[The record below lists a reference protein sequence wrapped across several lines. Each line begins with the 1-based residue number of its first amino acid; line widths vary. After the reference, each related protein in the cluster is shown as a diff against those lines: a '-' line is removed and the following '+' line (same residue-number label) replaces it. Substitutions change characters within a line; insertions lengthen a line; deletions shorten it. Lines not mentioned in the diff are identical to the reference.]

1 MSLHLSAE
9 HSAPET
15 LKLRDRRVIRVRRES
30 ADWSVRASW
39 RDLLFGPN
47 APDWFAL
54 EGAPDARCVKSG
66 LGRSV
71 WRVRLGDRVL
81 FAKVFDK
88 TARLGAIRRW
98 LTGNAAKTEFRKAL
112 AAEQRGVPVV
122 QMVGVGRQTA
132 SPSRAVL
139 LSEELSD
146 ALSLPEAWNRKIDK
160 PKGGERRRAVARWME
175 PVAKLYALA
184 HARGFVHLDGHPH
197 NVLTCT
203 GCSGELEAVF
213 VDLHSARLT
222 RAPAPRYRVVRSLG
236 QLDHFFRRLA
246 TRSERVRF
254 LRRYLSLRTDLG
266 ERGAVARDRRSLI
279 RGISQAVQGQAIR
292 LAWQRDR
299 RLRGDHKYFATL
311 SFGDGWRAGVVLT
324 LERRHLFPEVGLRDR
339 TEAQW
344 RAVFE
349 RWLQCRNETPTAGHR
364 HETPDLGWLERRPTG
379 FRERLS
385 WTLLGSPCRKAFI
398 RCHQLRHRDIH
409 AGLIL
414 GYLEHRTMGLVDAA
428 LLIQPREEGDTSC
441 HPEAAGVN
449 GIGA

>member
-9 HSAPET
+9 HSEPET
-15 LKLRDRRVIRVRRES
+15 LKLRDRRVIRVRQES
-30 ADWSVRASW
+30 AEWSVRASW
-39 RDLLFGPN
+39 RDLLFGPD

-66 LGRSV
+66 FGRSV
-71 WRVRLGDRVL
+71 WRVQLGDRVL
-81 FAKVFDK
+81 FAKVFDR

-98 LTGNAAKTEFRKAL
+98 LTGSAAGMEFRKAL

-122 QMVGVGRQTA
+122 RMVGVGRQRA
-132 SPSRAVL
+132 RPSRAVL
-139 LSEELSD
+139 LSEELSG
-146 ALSLPEAWNRKIDK
+146 ALSLPEAWSRNIGKL
-160 PKGGERRRAVARWME
+160 KGVERRRAVARWME
-175 PVAKLYALA
+175 PVARLYALA

-213 VDLHSARLT
+213 VDLRLARLT
-222 RAPAPRYRVVRSLG
+222 RAPAPRYRVFRSLG
-236 QLDHFFRRLA
+236 QLDHFFKRLA
-246 TRSERVRF
+246 TRSERARF
-254 LRRYLSLRTDLG
+254 LRRYHCLRDDL
-266 ERGAVARDRRSLI
+266 EQRGAAARDRRSWI

-311 SFGDGWRAGVVLT
+311 SLSDGWRAGVVLT

-344 RAVFE
+344 RAIFE
-349 RWLQCRNETPTAGHR
+349 QWLQGRSETPTGGQP
-364 HETPDLGWLERRPTG
+364 HETPDLCWLERRPTG
-379 FRERLS
+379 FRERLFWS
-385 WTLLGSPCRKAFI
+385 LFGSPCRNAFI
-398 RCHQLRHRDIH
+398 RCHQLRHRDIR

-414 GYLEHRTMGLVDAA
+414 GYLEHRTMGLIDAA
-428 LLIQPREEGDTSC
+428 LLIHPQAEGDMSC
-441 HPEAAGVN
+441 HPAPQGFN
-449 GIGA
+449 GIRS